1 MKPMID
7 IALKEV
13 LGKLPVGELEESIS
27 EFVEPMLEKMPDKR
41 LKGVIRLA
49 IEGILGS
56 ESPVVSQMSQN
67 VARTESGVWAAA
79 KRIYRFLWNKRFRH
93 QDLAQGLYEMSR
105 LSVDEE
111 EPEYAVVA
119 LDPVNFEKP
128 YTKELE
134 GVSTVYKST
143 PPDLNGQARLTR
155 GYPAMTASVVN
166 TKIPAITYANWF
178 SYTTG
183 FFSEN
188 LEIKAAIHSTR
199 TVLAGYQVRY
209 VADAGLD
216 DQKLFAEL
224 AADEFVIRA
233 SHFERLVEVYNER
246 LDRWEQETLA
256 DLVDATLLTH
266 TFKVTFTH
274 ARKTRKASL
283 NVGWLAI
290 RLPKT
295 KQPLWLLVAYEAAID
310 RTTVLLTNVPLTEL
324 SQARSIYD
332 DWRSRARI
340 EHGYRFDQEQ
350 GLDVEDMRVQSLE
363 AMKRLFFLVLAAAQ
377 FIFFLIDTWPPM
389 AVLWIRQLGGKLSLA
404 NDLDGPYLVL
414 RGVSALFQTRATL
427 SFLAIRPFY
436 PPHSTY
442 G

>member
-1 MKPMID
+1 MID
-7 IALKEV
+7 IAIKEV
-13 LGKLPVGELEESIS
+13 LGKLPLEELEGSIK

-41 LKGVIRLA
+41 LKSVIQLA

-56 ESPVVSQMSQN
+56 ESAVVSQMSQN

-79 KRIYRFLWNKRFRH
+79 KRVYRFLSNKRFGY
-93 QDLAQGLYEMSR
+93 QELAQGLYEMSR
-105 LSVDEE
+105 ESVAEE
-111 EPEYAVVA
+111 GPEYVVVA

-128 YTKELE
+128 YTKKLE

-143 PPDLNGQARLTR
+143 PPDLNGNARLTS
-155 GYPAMTASVVN
+155 GYPAITATVVN

-178 SYTTG
+178 SYTRD
-183 FFSEN
+183 FLSEN

-209 VADAGLD
+209 VTDSGLD

-224 AADEFVIRA
+224 ARDEFVIRA
-233 SHFERLVEVYNER
+233 SHFERLVEVYNDR
-246 LDRWEQETLA
+246 LDRWETETLR

-266 TFKVTFTH
+266 TFKTTFTH

-290 RLPKT
+290 RLPQT
-295 KQPLWLLVAYEAAID
+295 KQRLWLFVAYEAALD
-310 RTTVLLTNVPLTEL
+310 RSTVLLTNVPLSDV
-324 SQARSIYD
+324 SQARAIYD

-377 FIFFLIDTWPPM
+377 FIFFLIDSWPQD
-389 AVLWIRQLGGKLSLA
+389 AILWVRQLGGKLSLA

-427 SFLAIRPFY
+427 SFLALSPFS
-436 PPHSTY
+436 PPEDTY

>member
-1 MKPMID
+1 MID
-7 IALKEV
+7 IAIKEV
-13 LGKLPVGELEESIS
+13 LGKLPLEELEGSLA
-27 EFVEPMLEKMPDKR
+27 EFVEPMMEKMPEQR
-41 LKGVIRLA
+41 LKSVISLA

-79 KRIYRFLWNKRFRH
+79 KRIYRFLSNSRFSH
-93 QDLAQGLYEMSR
+93 QELAQGLYEMSR
-105 LSVDEE
+105 ESVDEE
-111 EPEYAVVA
+111 APEYAVVA

-128 YTKELE
+128 YTKKLE
-134 GVSTVYKST
+134 GVSTVRKST
-143 PPDLNGQARLTR
+143 PPDINGKARLTS

-178 SYTTG
+178 SYTTD
-183 FFSEN
+183 FLSEN

-199 TVLAGYQVRY
+199 AVLAGYRVRY
-209 VADAGLD
+209 VTDAGLD

-233 SHFERLVEVYNER
+233 SHFERHVEVYNER
-246 LDRWEQETLA
+246 LDRWETETLA

-274 ARKTRKASL
+274 ARKTRQASL

-295 KQPLWLLVAYEAAID
+295 KQPLWLFVAYEAAID
-310 RTTVLLTNVPLTEL
+310 RTTVLLTNVPLNNV

-350 GLDVEDMRVQSLE
+350 GLDVEDMRVQTLE
-363 AMKRLFFLVLAAAQ
+363 PMKRLFFLVLAAAQ

-389 AVLWIRQLGGKLSLA
+389 AVLWIRQLGGKLSLT

-414 RGVSALFQTRATL
+414 RGVTALFQTRATL
-427 SFLAIRPFY
+427 TFLAVSPF
-436 PPHSTY
+436 PPPEHTY

>member
-1 MKPMID
+1 MID
-7 IALKEV
+7 ITIKEV
-13 LGKLPVGELEESIS
+13 LGKLPLEELAGSIA
-27 EFVEPMLEKMPDKR
+27 EFVEPMREKMPDKR
-41 LKGVIRLA
+41 LKSVIQIA

-56 ESPVVSQMSQN
+56 ESAVVSQMSQT

-79 KRIYRFLWNKRFRH
+79 KRVYRFLSNKRFGN
-93 QDLAQGLYEMSR
+93 QDLGQGLYEISR
-105 LSVDEE
+105 ESVDEE
-111 EPEYAVVA
+111 APDYVVVA

-128 YTKELE
+128 YTKKLA

-143 PPDLNGQARLTR
+143 PPDLKGKARLTR
-155 GYPAMTASVVN
+155 GYPAITATVVN

-178 SYTTG
+178 SYTLD
-183 FFSEN
+183 FLSEN

-199 TVLAGYQVRY
+199 TVLSGYRVRY
-209 VADAGLD
+209 VTDAGLD

-224 AADEFVIRA
+224 AGDEFVIRA
-233 SHFERLVEVYNER
+233 AHFERLVEVYNDR
-246 LDRWEQETLA
+246 LDRWETETLS

-266 TFKVTFTH
+266 TFKTTFTH

-290 RLPKT
+290 RLPQT
-295 KQPLWLLVAYEAAID
+295 KQRLWLFVAYEAALD
-310 RTTVLLTNVPLTEL
+310 RSTVLLTNVPLSDV
-324 SQARSIYD
+324 SQARAIYD

-377 FIFFLIDTWPPM
+377 FIFFLIDTWPQD
-389 AVLWIRQLGGKLSLA
+389 AILWVRQLGGKLSLA

-427 SFLAIRPFY
+427 SFLAVSPFS
-436 PPHSTY
+436 PPEDTY